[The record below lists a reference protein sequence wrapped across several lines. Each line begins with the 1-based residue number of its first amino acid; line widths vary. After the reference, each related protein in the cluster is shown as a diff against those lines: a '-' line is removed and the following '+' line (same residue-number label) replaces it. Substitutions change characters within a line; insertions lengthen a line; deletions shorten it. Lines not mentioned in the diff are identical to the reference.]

1 MIHNCDPCIWKK
13 DLGHSWLH
21 REFKVSP
28 GYVRAFLKTDGW
40 REGSAAESTCCL
52 QRTGVLFPAPNDSSQ
67 PAPGDLT
74 PLASVQAPAFTC
86 TCTHAHAQT
95 QAYIN
100 KCNKIQRVGKSSG
113 ETDFLVTNN
122 EEIPQFVLCSH
133 FSHIF

>member
-1 MIHNCDPCIWKK
+1 MKIILWMGATTTKRTVFKGLPIRKVENHRPREWGVIHNCDPCIWKE
-13 DLGHSWLH
+13 DLGHAWLH

-40 REGSAAESTCCL
+40 REGSAVESMCCL

-86 TCTHAHAQT
+86 TRTHARTHKHT
-95 QAYIN
+95 
-100 KCNKIQRVGKSSG
+100 
-113 ETDFLVTNN
+113 
-122 EEIPQFVLCSH
+122 
-133 FSHIF
+133 